1 MRRNQHTTNMK
12 RQMQGDPPHT
22 RWSLSETHKEWQK
35 AVASGN
41 IEQAQLLWNAGISY
55 APQVKP
61 MSRKAYNRAARQR
74 QAASLPQ
81 LITAKARALR

>member
-1 MRRNQHTTNMK
+1 
-12 RQMQGDPPHT
+12 MQGDPPHT

-41 IEQAQLLWNAGISY
+41 IEQAQLLWSAGIVY

-61 MSRKAYNRAARQR
+61 LPRKFYNRAARRLR

-81 LITAKARALR
+81 LITAKARGLR